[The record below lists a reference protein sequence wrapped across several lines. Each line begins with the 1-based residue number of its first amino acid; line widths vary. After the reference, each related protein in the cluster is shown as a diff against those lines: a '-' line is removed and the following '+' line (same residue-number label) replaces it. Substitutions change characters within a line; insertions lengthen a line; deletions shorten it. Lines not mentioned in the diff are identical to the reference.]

1 MNVEKLK
8 KNYQG
13 IDKNI
18 LEKVSEVIRKG
29 EIGEEKN
36 KSLIKKYLEEVNYD
50 YCNNICEFI
59 CSLFHVDRSEVL
71 SSDGRSDI
79 THARWMY
86 WNALS
91 FMLKLTYR
99 EISVLSSVDGAKV
112 SLSAISLG
120 IGCLQEDMRTNM
132 LLRNKWYAVKQMIF
146 VNDNPDRYE
155 EPFSEPIGHPISH
168 VHIVA
173 DKNVKFDIENN

>member
-79 THARWMY
+79 THA
-86 WNALS
+86 
-91 FMLKLTYR
+91 
-99 EISVLSSVDGAKV
+99 IS
-112 SLSAISLG
+112 
-120 IGCLQEDMRTNM
+120 
-132 LLRNKWYAVKQMIF
+132 
-146 VNDNPDRYE
+146 
-155 EPFSEPIGHPISH
+155 
-168 VHIVA
+168 
-173 DKNVKFDIENN
+173 